1 MGRKKRNQDK
11 KKKEERKLAK
21 LNSKDDS
28 NKSLW
33 FIVFCAIVVFA
44 MFYLLTVYI
53 TNKNN
58 PKKNNS
64 EEEKTASVGE
74 TIIGRSFSMSN
85 DPYLVLYYDTS
96 DKDIASN
103 CEFLFTNYRNANG
116 EKSIYYV
123 DMNSGFNKAS
133 ATTEESNKN
142 PQSTSEL
149 AINGP
154 TLIKVQENK
163 AVEYIEGLEAI
174 EEYLK

>member
-21 LNSKDDS
+21 LNSKDESD
-28 NKSLW
+28 KSLW

-64 EEEKTASVGE
+64 EAEKTASVGE

-85 DPYLVLYYDTS
+85 DPYLVLYYDKS
-96 DKDIASN
+96 DKDIA
-103 CEFLFTNYRNANG
+103 YG

-163 AVEYIEGLEAI
+163 AIEYIEGIEAI